1 MLENKKKRNIIYLVG
16 TFILIAFLFIL
27 RNVFLFPA
35 NYYSII
41 PISLMLSIYIV
52 VTYNSLKKIH
62 PLKKQIIIPIIL
74 FHLGIFIVII
84 GIFLI
89 SYTLGFLSE
98 VNVVYIWT
106 ISGIAVCI
114 YMASFIMILW
124 FFKFRKKY
132 NQRILKPTTGKN

>member
-16 TFILIAFLFIL
+16 TFILIAILFIL

-35 NYYSII
+35 DYLNIILLSIM
-41 PISLMLSIYIV
+41 SSIYIV

-62 PLKKQIIIPIIL
+62 PLKKQIIILVIL
-74 FHLGIFIVII
+74 FHLGIFIIII

-89 SYTLGFLSE
+89 SSILGFLNKMNE
-98 VNVVYIWT
+98 VYIWI

-124 FFKFRKKY
+124 FFKFRKK
-132 NQRILKPTTGKN
+132 IM